1 MNLSV
6 LYRGPLTSC
15 NYGCSY
21 CPFAKRTES
30 DARLARD
37 RSALKTF
44 ADWLTGQTAHG
55 WRILFTP
62 WGEALVRAWYRDALT
77 RLTHVEHV
85 ESVAAQ
91 TNLSCGLDWLDDC
104 RPEKL
109 ALWTTFHPTEIER
122 ARFVRKV
129 LQVRERG
136 VRLSV
141 GMVGASEAFTE
152 IAELRRELPP
162 DIYLWVNAQQPRPRP
177 YSPAEIGFLNSID
190 PHFSRTFRPQQTQG
204 RPCHTGETS
213 FTVDGDGQMRRCHF
227 VDEIIGS
234 IHDPDWLSSLTARA
248 CPNRACHCFLG
259 LSHFVPLQLDQIFGR
274 DLLVRIP
281 TDVWS
286 NHRTLPYY

>member
-30 DARLARD
+30 AARLARD
-37 RSALKTF
+37 QSSLGQF
-44 ADWLTGQTAHG
+44 ADWLSEQAGHH

-62 WGEALVRAWYRDALT
+62 WGEALVRQWYREALA
-77 RLTHVEHV
+77 RLTHVAHI

-91 TNLSCGLDWLDDC
+91 TNLTCGLDWLDDC

-109 ALWTTFHPTEIER
+109 ALWATFHPTEIER
-122 ARFVRKV
+122 DRFVRKV
-129 LQVRERG
+129 RQVRERG

-141 GMVGASEAFTE
+141 GMVGAPEAFTE
-152 IAELRRELPP
+152 MTELRRELPP
-162 DIYLWVNAQQPRPRP
+162 DVYLWVNAQQPRPRP
-177 YSPAEIGFLNSID
+177 YSSTEIEFLSSID
-190 PHFSRTFRPQQTQG
+190 PHFGLTSRPQQTQG
-204 RPCHTGETS
+204 RPCRTGETS

-227 VDEIIGS
+227 VDEVIGN
-234 IHDPDWLSSLTARA
+234 IHDPDWVSSLRTRA
-248 CPNRACHCFLG
+248 CPNRSCHCFLG
-259 LSHFVPLQLDQIFGR
+259 LSHFEPLQLDQVFGH

-281 TDVWS
+281 TE
-286 NHRTLPYY
+286 RR